1 MVSRLPMVGLAAV
14 GVLLVAASAPV
25 LAGEVYGK
33 VTIGGASVGD
43 AATIA
48 AQCGERSYPA
58 TQTDKSG
65 SYHLIVGQT
74 GKCSLTVT
82 YKGASV
88 SLDMVSHED
97 AVQYDIGLEMKDGKL
112 TARRR

>member
-1 MVSRLPMVGLAAV
+1 MMSTWRLFRFATVGA
-14 GVLLVAASAPV
+14 LLVAGSAPV

-48 AQCGERSYPA
+48 AKCGERSYPA
-58 TQTDKSG
+58 EPTDKSG
-65 SYHLIVGQT
+65 SYHLIVGES
-74 GKCSLTVT
+74 GKCSLIVT
-82 YKGASV
+82 YKGASA